1 VDVAQPFGVTLRRHR
16 RAKGLTQEALG
27 ELADLSTQAIG
38 ALERGDRRF
47 PRQDTVLRLADALGL
62 TGEERTAFAATAQ
75 SRKGQ
80 LADEPDLP
88 VAPISQL
95 PADLPDFTGRD
106 GQIDRLTASL
116 RARQPG
122 SPPIVVLVGGP
133 GIGKSALALH
143 VAHRIAG
150 DFPDGQLYLDLAG
163 TSGQPR
169 DPAVMLGELLYALG
183 VVGGALPD
191 GIPARAALFRS
202 LLADRRMLLVC
213 DDAAHS
219 DQVRPLLPTGGCA
232 VLVTSRQLLT
242 DLAGARHVELD
253 VLPEAEAR
261 RLFAGIVGPDRVAQE
276 PEHTTAIL
284 AACAHLP
291 LAIRIAAGKLAG
303 RPAWPLRLM
312 HERLADESRRLNEL
326 QLGELGVR
334 ASFEAS
340 MDNLPA
346 DAIRAFRLLAL
357 LGPRTVPGWVLG
369 PLLDRPEADDTL
381 DTLVDANL
389 LSFTGIDTN
398 GRPRYRLH
406 DLLRAYADEGLD
418 TIPLDER
425 RAAVRRLLTA
435 WLDLTVRATHRLE
448 PSLFRS
454 PLPLPA
460 QPPIAKSTVDTL
472 LREPGRWFDAEHATL
487 IAAVELAAGWDEDE
501 LAWQLSVAAV
511 PYYDQ
516 HSFYEDWRRTHELA
530 LQPVRNK
537 KNLRGE
543 AALLRGLGQILLYC
557 DVYDQSAADF
567 RRALELAR
575 ECGDNREAFLATG
588 GLATIDR
595 VLGHYDKAEKHIRSA
610 LDIAAAGDDRG
621 LEAQMRNSL
630 GMVLLAQDNFAE
642 SRQNFLAAL
651 DICRTAGDSH
661 REAVV
666 LREASQLF
674 DRIGETDQA
683 VAFLD
688 QAMDIFQKMD
698 DDRCV
703 AFTRLRAGRVHTRHA
718 NRGPAVA
725 ALETAA
731 AYFAQHGNR
740 MEEAECWQLLGE
752 LDARLGDAANARTK
766 LGRSLRLWQSIGG
779 ADEHIAN
786 VSSALAAL

>member
-1 VDVAQPFGVTLRRHR
+1 MTLRRHR
-16 RAKGLTQEALG
+16 RSKGLTQEALG
-27 ELADLSTQAIG
+27 ELAALSTQAIG

-62 TGEERTAFAATAQ
+62 TGQERADFAATAQ

-80 LADEPDLP
+80 LPDEAGQP

-95 PADLPDFTGRD
+95 PSDLPDFTGREEHVE
-106 GQIDRLTASL
+106 RLMTSL
-116 RARQPG
+116 RASEAGGVP
-122 SPPIVVLVGGP
+122 VAVLVGGP
-133 GIGKSALALH
+133 GIGKSALAMH

-150 DFPDGQLYLDLAG
+150 DFPDGQFYLDLAG

-191 GIPARAALFRS
+191 GLPARAALFRS

-213 DDAAHS
+213 DDAANS
-219 DQVRPLLPTGGCA
+219 DQVRPLLPTRGCA

-253 VLPEAEAR
+253 VLSEPEAHQ
-261 RLFAGIVGPDRVAQE
+261 LFAGIVGPERVAAE
-276 PEHTTAIL
+276 PEHAAAIL

-326 QLGELGVR
+326 RLGDLGVR

-340 MDNLPA
+340 TDNLPA
-346 DAIRAFRLLAL
+346 DAVRAFRLLAL
-357 LGPRTVPGWVLG
+357 LGPHTVPGWVLG

-389 LSFTGIDTN
+389 LSFTGIDAT
-398 GRPRYRLH
+398 GWPRYRLH
-406 DLLRAYADEGLD
+406 DLLRAYADEGLE
-418 TIPLDER
+418 TIALDER
-425 RAAVRRLLTA
+425 RAAVRRLLA
-435 WLDLTVRATHRLE
+435 CWLDLTVRATHKLE
-448 PSLFRS
+448 ASLFRW
-454 PLPLPA
+454 PVPPA
-460 QPPIAKSTVDTL
+460 AEPPIAMSTVTTV
-472 LREPGRWFDAEHATL
+472 LREPRRWFEAEHATL
-487 IAAVELAAGWDEDE
+487 IAAIELAARWDEDE
-501 LAWQLSVAAV
+501 LAWQLTVAAV

-516 HSFYEDWRRTHELA
+516 ISHYEDWRRTHELA
-530 LQPVRNK
+530 LKPVREK

-557 DVYDQSAADF
+557 DVYDQATANF
-567 RRALELAR
+567 QRALQLAR
-575 ECGDNREAFLATG
+575 QCGDDREAFLATG

-621 LEAQMRNSL
+621 LEAQMRNGL
-630 GMVLLAQDNFAE
+630 GMVLLAQDRCDEAQE
-642 SRQNFLAAL
+642 NFLAAL
-651 DICRTAGDSH
+651 RLCRRIGDAH

-666 LREASQLF
+666 LREASQVF
-674 DRIGETDQA
+674 DRVGETARAVDFLEQA
-683 VAFLD
+683 LN
-688 QAMDIFQKMD
+688 IFEKLE

-703 AFTRLRAGRVHTRHA
+703 AFTYLRAGRVHTRNA
-718 NRGPAVA
+718 NREPAVT
-725 ALETAA
+725 ALENAV
-731 AYFAQHGNR
+731 AYFAQHDNR

-752 LDARLGDAANARTK
+752 LDARLGDVVSARTK
-766 LGRSLRLWQSIGG
+766 LERSLGLWRSIGG
-779 ADEHIAN
+779 ADEHIAK
-786 VSSALAAL
+786 VSSALSSL